1 MTIAASLQAKGREV
15 LTAQADQK
23 VWDVLA
29 MLAERRIGALP
40 VIEGEMVVGII
51 SERDVIYDLASEGPA
66 ILDKRVD
73 QIMTAPAVTVTRE
86 QTALNAL
93 ALMTRRRIRH
103 LPVVAD
109 GRLIG
114 RVVIVEPEKRRSNGI
129 EQGEDGL
136 REVGRKA
143 GGGGGWQ

>member
-1 MTIAASLQAKGREV
+1 MTIAAILQAKGREV

-29 MLAERRIGALP
+29 ILAERRIGALP

-103 LPVVAD
+103 LPVVED

-114 RVVIVEPEKRRSNGI
+114 IVSIGDLVKRRIDGI
-129 EQGEDGL
+129 EQEANAL
-136 REVGRKA
+136 RDYIHGI
-143 GGGGGWQ
+143 